1 MFTSLPCLVYQ
12 EMPSFFKN
20 KVIALINYFIGH
32 IIQCVGSSSLTRGQT
47 CNHWTSREVLETP
60 SFCILIFFRL
70 RVHSSFWWWLR
81 SILGP
86 SLSPWFQL
94 GNLHWR
100 GMDRKGWSTHFQ
112 WNNPCLPG
120 DLFSTDDLLWENNLS
135 SRKTE
140 LCYLAYPPHPHP
152 KSLCLLA
159 LGNWLP
165 FSESP
170 VGTVEIR
177 SCFKG
182 YWDPWVWD
190 DAIRTSQ
197 KA

>member
-1 MFTSLPCLVYQ
+1 MIVKCTVRWQVSLDIDHKMYLPFENITKWKTCLFSNGENAILKGVIRLHCLFL
-12 EMPSFFKN
+12 SVFASLFHCFFP
-20 KVIALINYFIGH
+20 F
-32 IIQCVGSSSLTRGQT
+32 
-47 CNHWTSREVLETP
+47 P
-60 SFCILIFFRL
+60 P
-70 RVHSSFWWWLR
+70 
-81 SILGP
+81 P